1 MDLPAAGDP
10 TKRMISGDDDGGMMG
25 RERGLGPVEYGR
37 LFKLADV
44 VWRELFAGFVDT
56 GM

>member
-1 MDLPAAGDP
+1 
-10 TKRMISGDDDGGMMG
+10 
-25 RERGLGPVEYGR
+25 VEDGR

>member
-10 TKRMISGDDDGGMMG
+10 TKRMISGDDAGGMMG
-25 RERGLGPVEYGR
+25 RERGLGPVEDVL

-44 VWRELFAGFVDT
+44 V
-56 GM
+56 

>member
-10 TKRMISGDDDGGMMG
+10 TKRMISGDDGGGMMA
-25 RERGLGPVEYGR
+25 RERDLGPVEDGR
-37 LFKLADV
+37 LFTLTDV
-44 VWRELFAGFVDT
+44 VWRELSAGLVDT

>member
-1 MDLPAAGDP
+1 MAGDP

-25 RERGLGPVEYGR
+25 RERGLGPVEDGR
-37 LFKLADV
+37 LFTLTDV
-44 VWRELFAGFVDT
+44 VWRELSAGLVDT

>member
-25 RERGLGPVEYGR
+25 RERGLGPVEDGM

-44 VWRELFAGFVDT
+44 VWRELFGGFVDT

>member
-1 MDLPAAGDP
+1 
-10 TKRMISGDDDGGMMG
+10 MISGDDDGGMMG
-25 RERGLGPVEYGR
+25 RERNLGYVEDVI

-44 VWRELFAGFVDT
+44 VWRKVFAFFVDT

>member
-25 RERGLGPVEYGR
+25 RKGGLGPVEDGM

-44 VWRELFAGFVDT
+44 VWNELFAGFVDT
-56 GM
+56 GI